1 MYLCWFLD
9 FKARFVWSKGLA
21 RARGRAREGVVL
33 LQPLGVQGS
42 FSHGVVTTSRCMGCT
57 CVDFLAPRLGLYG
70 QRA

>member
-1 MYLCWFLD
+1 M
-9 FKARFVWSKGLA
+9 
-21 RARGRAREGVVL
+21 VL
-33 LQPLGVQGS
+33 WPLLGVQGS